1 VEYPSINLKK
11 KGLNVSFI
19 NWEGEAPYEEFKEV
33 WVNMEG
39 ILFKY
44 LTWKVIAQVS
54 STIGVLVDVDWPV
67 IFKSV
72 YKKVRIKVF
81 ARDSKKKPPSKLF
94 EFEQCLFHVKFD
106 VEKPLD
112 GGGDNEDD
120 DDARDEAV
128 VVDDDEE
135 LEDDFQEKLIKLAI
149 LKQLVWT
156 LLLVLLHLHLV
167 LGRVHT
173 MP

>member
-11 KGLNVSFI
+11 KGVNVSFI

-54 STIGVLVDVDWPV
+54 STIGVLVDVDWTV

-81 ARDSKKKPPSKLF
+81 ARDSKKNSK
-94 EFEQCLFHVKFD
+94 QTV
-106 VEKPLD
+106 
-112 GGGDNEDD
+112 
-120 DDARDEAV
+120 
-128 VVDDDEE
+128 
-135 LEDDFQEKLIKLAI
+135 
-149 LKQLVWT
+149 
-156 LLLVLLHLHLV
+156 
-167 LGRVHT
+167 
-173 MP
+173 